1 MLFVARDPGLTA
13 QAGGQ
18 LDVYTSGLAS
28 IDFLLDVGTFD
39 AMNPFEIKA
48 NGDPPLGSFGFNV
61 PSLLGVAYSAPYFH
75 DGSAAT
81 LTDVFERH
89 ALGVAPAT
97 IASTLNATQETDL
110 SAFLNSIDG
119 RTVPFRSLA
128 DDFRDL
134 AAGGALP

>member
-1 MLFVARDPGLTA
+1 PGLTA

-18 LDVYTSGLAS
+18 LDVYTSGPAV
-28 IDFLLDVGTFD
+28 IDFLLDAGAFD
-39 AMNPFEIKA
+39 PMSQFEIKA

-81 LTDVFERH
+81 LSDVFQRH
-89 ALGVAPAT
+89 TLLGGPGT
-97 IASTLNATQETDL
+97 IADALNAAQETDL
-110 SAFLNSIDG
+110 TAFLNSIDG
-119 RTVPFRSLA
+119 RTVPFRSLG

-134 AAGGALP
+134 AAGGVLP